1 MTANAIVRVEAPRG
15 RRSAEEQRTR
25 IAALSQ
31 HVYRDSLA
39 RFFPAPETPFRVC
52 WPGHTAVSSFT
63 HPTGDWLRRPVIHL
77 HRTVDPASPEMRQH
91 VVAELTHAFH
101 FERLPKRKRA
111 EITGRYGLELAIS
124 VARGVRQG
132 DGVRSWSARAE
143 QGPVT
148 AFVEALDLF
157 VSAYD
162 SMRETSDRD
171 GRTRAYLRDL
181 AAGAPPG
188 ASVPARV
195 AAAIFADSYPKF
207 EDAVEAYVGSQAV
220 TWTAFAST
228 APAHVIEKAAEL
240 HALRSYR
247 RDL

>member
-1 MTANAIVRVEAPRG
+1 MIANAIVRVEAPRG
-15 RRSAEEQRTR
+15 RRSAEQQRRR

-31 HVYRDSLA
+31 QVYRDSLA
-39 RFFPAPETPFRVC
+39 RFFPPPETPFRVC

-77 HRTVDPASPEMRQH
+77 HRTVDPASPAMRQH

-111 EITGRYGLELAIS
+111 EITGRYGLELAAS

-162 SMRETSDRD
+162 STRERSDRD
-171 GRTRAYLRDL
+171 DRTRAYLRDL
-181 AAGAPPG
+181 AAEAPSG

-195 AAAIFADSYPKF
+195 AAAIFADSYAQF
-207 EDAVEAYVGSQAV
+207 EDAVEAYVGSGAV
-220 TWTAFAST
+220 TWVGFARSVQR
-228 APAHVIEKAAEL
+228 AGLARAAKL
-240 HALRSYR
+240 HGLRWP
-247 RDL
+247 